1 MKKKN
6 RPLAGLITV
15 LAAFALPARI
25 KALFGA
31 NNLIACANDTYDAA
45 VEVHECSVT
54 RTNDVA
60 IAARHLLWTQ
70 GAAAGGVKLATA
82 SLPALG
88 TIDNIETG
96 TGLRQS
102 VLLLGKGDTKK
113 VVASEEIAQGAA
125 VYQAAGGKVAV
136 SGTIF
141 VGYALTA
148 AAADDDVMELD
159 DTLAETLAATEVV
172 AATNVITAAESGKT
186 FFLASA
192 TEFVSTLPAPAA
204 GLRYSFIVSAAPSGA
219 SYTIVTTSGTD
230 LIHGVAVSAADA
242 GGSVD
247 TTAGTAADTI
257 TFVDGQA
264 LKGDRVDVISDGTHW
279 YAIGFCSDEDAI
291 TFTQS

>member
-1 MKKKN
+1 MKNKI
-6 RPLAGLITV
+6 RPLAGIMV

-25 KALFGA
+25 KSLFGA
-31 NNLIACANDTYDAA
+31 NLISAANDTYDAA

-96 TGLRQS
+96 TALRQS

-113 VVASEEIAQGAA
+113 VVANDVIAQGAA
-125 VYQAAGGKVAV
+125 VYQAAAGKVAP

-148 AAADDDVMELD
+148 AAADDDVIELD

-172 AATNVITAAESGKT
+172 AATNVITAAESGTT

-204 GLRYSFIVSAAPSGA
+204 GLRYSFIVSAAPSNA
-219 SYTIVTTSGTD
+219 DYTIVTTSGTD

-242 GGSVD
+242 GGSMD

-257 TFVDGQA
+257 TFVGGQA
-264 LKGDRVDVISDGTHW
+264 LKGDRVDVISDGTSW

-291 TFTQS
+291 TFTQY